1 MSSTAWSTGYKRVSG
16 GVCVPLPFRHNSAV
30 VAPISSTAG
39 VLNIEYR
46 TMTEQVDE
54 PELSV
59 LEKMKR
65 RKEKAR
71 EGQRRFLLAVG
82 RQILDVMLISLGA
95 ALLGGVFAAFY
106 TGHTAAVLFQFVGA
120 FAGGLF
126 GAAFSLVWFAR
137 KSVVADTVNF
147 ATGSDYSLDSSD
159 LSLAGKLAALG
170 GSWGGCMWA
179 FGAHIRDMN
188 PSEGTMLQYSLVVV
202 SGGITAWFLISAVR
216 SRRLRRESKRE
227 PGQEAWRG
235 RKIEVPEFEEPNTEK

>member
-1 MSSTAWSTGYKRVSG
+1 
-16 GVCVPLPFRHNSAV
+16 
-30 VAPISSTAG
+30 
-39 VLNIEYR
+39 
-46 TMTEQVDE
+46 MTEQVDE